1 MRAHREV
8 SRTPTTGPSHW
19 IVSTVFASIAAS
31 CSSGAAPAPQS
42 NSYPPTVLNQLA
54 SEPPRDQTASS
65 GGSSTAPASPTPP
78 PAPDREP
85 ELVRRDV
92 PESVIAGRDVSFGID
107 VVDEE
112 MDPVRI
118 ELGDHPEGVEFD
130 PRTLTVRWHVPRGA
144 TGAQH
149 FVARITEHPGQPN
162 ARIVERAFDIQAAAR
177 APVPGAPTI
186 VPPLVGT
193 LVTITSPDYLARA
206 ARDWPIERLLETLR
220 DTAIDA
226 LPQAEQA
233 GVQRPTGA
241 AIFRELLTQYA
252 QFHQNP
258 RLDPS
263 SPQFDRHFESAHWRL
278 VAVRPRVNKSIEEL
292 RLAYQAVDV
301 AEPVWMMFR
310 VRLFRG
316 ATPPNPEVARANN
329 VAFTRLVHDAFFNG
343 DQPKPG
349 IAEGRAPAVSSA
361 VANLVRSVLTFR
373 DPQNA
378 ALRTGLV
385 AIPEEARMGGGS
397 VFDAQGA
404 YQHGNAW
411 AFTVAGLR
419 VEPAQGATRAVHA
432 FTTPISSFTFDIGEN
447 ADHSAFVSVCPPRY
461 REGGAGNEPGLAAL
475 CAPDGTVR
483 IRERD
488 AQNHWV
494 ATKRDSLNEH
504 IDVTAHEMVASVPLR
519 DPRRRNFEENGMTC
533 VQCHMRNFD
542 DGVLSE
548 QQVSDPRVHQ
558 PITPARDVARVTQ
571 QILPVGVVHRSP
583 WLVQQETFQLCDL
596 GRKMNAQLGT
606 HVTLA
611 CPEGY

>member
-1 MRAHREV
+1 
-8 SRTPTTGPSHW
+8 
-19 IVSTVFASIAAS
+19 
-31 CSSGAAPAPQS
+31 
-42 NSYPPTVLNQLA
+42 VLNQLA
-54 SEPPRDQTASS
+54 SEPPPDRAASS
-65 GGSSTAPASPTPP
+65 GGNTATTPVTPP

-85 ELVRRDV
+85 ELVRRDI
-92 PESVIAGRDVSFGID
+92 PETVIAGRDVSFGID

-118 ELGDHPEGVEFD
+118 ELGDHPEGAELD
-130 PRTLTVRWHVPRGA
+130 AHTLTVRWHVPRAA

-149 FVARITEHPGQPN
+149 FVVRITEHPGEAN
-162 ARIVERAFDIQAAAR
+162 ARTVDRAIDINAVAR
-177 APVPGAPTI
+177 APVPGTPAV
-186 VPPLVGT
+186 VPPLVGS

-206 ARDWPIERLLETLR
+206 AHDWPIERLLETLR
-220 DTAIDA
+220 DTVIDA
-226 LPQAEQA
+226 LPADQQT

-241 AIFRELLTQYA
+241 VIFRELLTQYA
-252 QFHQNP
+252 QSHQNP
-258 RLDPS
+258 RLDPA
-263 SPQFDRHFESAHWRL
+263 SPQFDRRFESAHWRL
-278 VAVRPRVNKSIEEL
+278 VAIRPRVNKSIEEL
-292 RLAYQAVDV
+292 RLAYQAADV
-301 AEPVWMMFR
+301 GEPVLMMFR

-316 ATPPNPEVARANN
+316 AMPPNPQVAQANN
-329 VAFTRLVHDAFFNG
+329 VAFTRLVHDAFYNG
-343 DQPKPG
+343 DNLKPG
-349 IAEGRAPAVSSA
+349 IAEGRAPAVSTA

-404 YQHGNAW
+404 YQRGNAW
-411 AFTVAGLR
+411 AFTVASLR
-419 VEPAQGATRAVHA
+419 VEPAQGENRAVHA
-432 FTTPISSFTFDIGEN
+432 FTAPISQFTFDIGES

-475 CAPDGTVR
+475 CAPDGGVR
-483 IRERD
+483 LRERD

-504 IDVTAHEMVASVPLR
+504 IDITAHEMVASVPLR

-548 QQVSDPRVHQ
+548 TQASDPRVHQ
-558 PITPARDVARVTQ
+558 PITPAHDVDRVAQT
-571 QILPVGVVHRSP
+571 ILPIGVVHRSP

-606 HVTLA
+606 HITLA